1 MFVYLPGN
9 WLMVLTTGLL
19 AWWRPGMIAWWV
31 VGLMAVLALAGEV
44 FEFIAGLGGARRGG
58 AGWKASLAGM
68 AGALV
73 GAVAGTF
80 LIPVPFVGTL
90 LGGCCGAGLVT
101 WSFERLG
108 RRNHAQSMRAGVG
121 AGVGVFVGTISKVG
135 VGVGLWLLAALSAFL

>member
-58 AGWKASLAGM
+58 AGWKASLAWRGR
-68 AGALV
+68 GALAV
-73 GAVAGTF
+73 GRPVSL
-80 LIPVPFVGTL
+80 LI
-90 LGGCCGAGLVT
+90 
-101 WSFERLG
+101 
-108 RRNHAQSMRAGVG
+108 
-121 AGVGVFVGTISKVG
+121 ISG
-135 VGVGLWLLAALSAFL
+135 